1 MKKFLVLTAIF
12 AAMFFVISCG
22 GSDNNND
29 DNKGNN
35 SNNEEGNNEEGNNE
49 GENNNGENNEAE
61 NNSDCT
67 KITVKWSEAVF
78 GDEDEEE
85 YEEFYMFG
93 SYVPRTGTNPEYEDF
108 IEFAME
114 PLVEANKE
122 YDFASTNNPKLYIL
136 EDLHPST
143 EEEYAE
149 TEHDN
154 QWSGAYLAV
163 SGKVKINSFDMENKN
178 VSLSFTNVKLLP
190 AKIDR
195 ETQVWTLTGDES
207 KCLFIESSSFEK

>member
-12 AAMFFVISCG
+12 AAMFLVISCG
-22 GSDNNND
+22 GSDSDD

-35 SNNEEGNNEEGNNE
+35 SNNEEGNSEEGNSEEGNNE
-49 GENNNGENNEAE
+49 GENNEAE
-61 NNSDCT
+61 NNNDCT
-67 KITVKWSEAVF
+67 KITLKWSEAVF

-85 YEEFYMFG
+85 YEEFYMYG
-93 SYVPRTGTNPEYEDF
+93 SYVPRSGTNSEYDDI
-108 IEFAME
+108 IEFDME

-136 EDLHPST
+136 EDFHPST
-143 EEEYAE
+143 EEEFEE

-154 QWSGAYLAV
+154 QWNGAYLAV
-163 SGKVKINSFDMENKN
+163 SGKVKINSLDMENKH
-178 VSLSFTNVKLLP
+178 VSLSFKNVKLLP

>member
-49 GENNNGENNEAE
+49 GENNEAENNEAE
-61 NNSDCT
+61 NNNDCT

-85 YEEFYMFG
+85 YEEFYMYG
-93 SYVPRTGTNPEYEDF
+93 SYVPRSGTNPEYDDI
-108 IEFAME
+108 IEFGME

-136 EDLHPST
+136 EDFHPST
-143 EEEYAE
+143 EEESAE
-149 TEHDN
+149 TEYDN
-154 QWSGAYLAV
+154 QWNGAYLAV
-163 SGKVKINSFDMENKN
+163 SGKVKINSLDMENKN

-195 ETQVWTLTGDES
+195 ETQVWTLTGDDS